1 MKFSYSFLAVI
12 LFDFSILNLLIDQGN
27 LLFIVMSLNKE
38 NIEKYQTIKNH
49 PAFEKLNY
57 EIVKSIS
64 ESLFVIDYR
73 KYGIVLRENMDKQSF
88 MYLVRSGEFKMTKK
102 KQYEQKQIRK
112 LNIEIC
118 ILIKGD
124 SFGIEHFKDDVQSHY
139 SYTVSCC
146 SIQGSLFAL
155 DLSQLRFILFHH
167 NYFCSLSQLFK
178 YPIQIMK
185 NQIYLLR
192 EQQTLQQEKKET
204 IRDESQILP
213 RKNSTRLRSISS
225 QLTYADK
232 VGFIIQGQNSYLNNK
247 FIINQTIDEDKYMH
261 ESIMQNIRAMKS
273 NLQESN
279 KNISK
284 SINAVSTA
292 EERLQFIK
300 NDDYRSKMKIM
311 NVLGYK
317 SKSKKLT
324 NYSRFLHF
332 KSLPSNG

>member
-1 MKFSYSFLAVI
+1 
-12 LFDFSILNLLIDQGN
+12 
-27 LLFIVMSLNKE
+27 MSLNKE

-64 ESLFVIDYR
+64 EQLFVIDYR
-73 KYGIVLRENMDKQSF
+73 KYGIVLRENIDKQSF
-88 MYLVRSGEFKMTKK
+88 MYLVRNGEFKMTKK
-102 KQYEQKQIRK
+102 KSYVQKQLRK
-112 LNIEIC
+112 QTIEIC

-124 SFGIEHFKDDVQSHY
+124 SFGIEHFKDDIQQIY

-146 SIQGSLFAL
+146 SIQGSLYVL
-155 DLSQLRFILFHH
+155 DLSQLRYILFHH

-192 EQQTLQQEKKET
+192 EQQILQQEKKEI
-204 IRDESQILP
+204 IREESQFLP
-213 RKNSTRLRSISS
+213 RKNSTRLRSNSS
-225 QLTYADK
+225 QFTYTDK
-232 VGFIIQGQNSYLNNK
+232 VGFIIQGQSQYLNNK
-247 FIINQTIDEDKYMH
+247 FLTNQTIDEDKYMH

-279 KNISK
+279 KIISK
-284 SINAVSTA
+284 SINAVNTP

-300 NDDYRSKMKIM
+300 HDDYRSKMKIM
-311 NVLGYK
+311 NLLGYK
-317 SKSKKLT
+317 SKQKRQT
-324 NYSRFLHF
+324 NYTRFWNF